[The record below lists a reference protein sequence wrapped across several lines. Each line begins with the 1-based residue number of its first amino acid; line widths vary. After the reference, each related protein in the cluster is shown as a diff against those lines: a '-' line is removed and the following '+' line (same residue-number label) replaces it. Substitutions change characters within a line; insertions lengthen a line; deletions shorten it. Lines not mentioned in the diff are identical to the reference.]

1 MSKLQ
6 KSAKRDLPAFMKARE
21 NEASVKRI
29 VPAFLAS
36 PKDSG
41 EQTKVP
47 NYVIK
52 KIIKVIKPKDAVD
65 AVDAN
70 LKDEELLFSNS
81 ATPVK
86 KSVSGVKEL

>member
-1 MSKLQ
+1 MSTLQ

-65 AVDAN
+65 TN

-86 KSVSGVKEL
+86 KSVSGVKDL